1 MLEIETLCK
10 MRHIKWGGCCERR
23 GIHGKCQIAKCKKIA
38 KPKKFQI
45 YANRNMQ
52 NANAEGEEEG

>member
-1 MLEIETLCK
+1 MQK
-10 MRHIKWGGCCERR
+10 N
-23 GIHGKCQIAKCKKIA
+23 A

-45 YANRNMQ
+45 YAKRNMQ